1 MGANARQVA
10 VRASGS
16 GIITGTGLG
25 TTPSVTTNPALDGEG
40 AESFCSDAPQH
51 RSASAWLTMRFVPSL
66 RESDSCIGHGP
77 FEQQAMRASGA
88 GIQPA
93 HRAGLPPVR
102 ASTRSAAERRLL
114 KVSTLLGCWR
124 EPEVS
129 KGSRHSSTMVVDCL
143 LLMARTRQKP
153 DLLQGT
159 LDLLILRT
167 LQWGPQHGHGIGVAL
182 RASSDE
188 VLNVDH
194 GSLYP
199 ALHRLERQGWVDAE
213 WKLSDNNQRAKYYRI
228 TADGRRQLALERT
241 RWSRLSAAIAKV
253 LGPA

>member
-1 MGANARQVA
+1 
-10 VRASGS
+10 
-16 GIITGTGLG
+16 
-25 TTPSVTTNPALDGEG
+25 
-40 AESFCSDAPQH
+40 
-51 RSASAWLTMRFVPSL
+51 
-66 RESDSCIGHGP
+66 
-77 FEQQAMRASGA
+77 
-88 GIQPA
+88 
-93 HRAGLPPVR
+93 
-102 ASTRSAAERRLL
+102 
-114 KVSTLLGCWR
+114 
-124 EPEVS
+124 
-129 KGSRHSSTMVVDCL
+129 MVVDCL
-143 LLMARTRQKP
+143 LPMAKTREKS

-228 TADGRRQLALERT
+228 TAAGRRQLALERT